1 MPREGVP
8 AAGERAVGVG
18 ARRAGKGAEDAQG
31 AGGGMKFKT
40 LTVENFLSFRKP
52 QTVPLADL
60 GLVLVRGDNRVSGA
74 ASSNGSGKTAIFD
87 ALCFALF
94 GLTTRGLKAD
104 DVACRFTDGPCRGEL
119 IFEAGGGTVFV
130 LGGRGPARVV
140 GKR

>member
-52 QTVPLADL
+52 QTVPLADQ

-104 DVACRFTDGPCRGEL
+104 DVACRFTEGTCSVLLTYDVDGRRHSLCRK
-119 IFEAGGGTVFV
+119 
-130 LGGRGPARVV
+130 RRPAALEVW
-140 GKR
+140 